1 MTQVI
6 IKVIRPPE
14 MHVKQLSQPNPT
26 PTQQQLNLTRLRLD
40 TIITPNPPHP
50 PPTPPT
56 QTILLVERILER

>member
-50 PPTPPT
+50 T
-56 QTILLVERILER
+56 QTI